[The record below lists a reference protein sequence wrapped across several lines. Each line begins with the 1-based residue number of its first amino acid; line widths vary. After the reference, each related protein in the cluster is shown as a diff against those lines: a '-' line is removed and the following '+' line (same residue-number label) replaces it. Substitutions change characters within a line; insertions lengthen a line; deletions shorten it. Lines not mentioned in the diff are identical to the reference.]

1 MTSAN
6 TESAKADRQ
15 ALQASLSRL
24 ESVATLTDSRFRIP
38 IIGVRF
44 GIDAIIGL
52 VPVVGD
58 AIGAIISLSLFVEAT
73 RLGAPWRLR
82 VRMLLNIGLD
92 FLVGLIP
99 FVGDIADVAFK
110 ANTRNIALL
119 RQWINVQLSPPK
131 PQSTF
136 GAKLFAA
143 VCVAV
148 IVLCGVLA
156 WQRLMLLIS

>member
-1 MTSAN
+1 M
-6 TESAKADRQ
+6 
-15 ALQASLSRL
+15 
-24 ESVATLTDSRFRIP
+24 
-38 IIGVRF
+38 RF

-82 VRMLLNIGLD
+82 LRMLLNIGLD

-119 RQWINVQLSPPK
+119 RQWIGAQLSPPK
-131 PQSTF
+131 QKSTVT
-136 GAKLFAA
+136 AKLFAA

-156 WQRLMLLIS
+156 WQRIMLLIG